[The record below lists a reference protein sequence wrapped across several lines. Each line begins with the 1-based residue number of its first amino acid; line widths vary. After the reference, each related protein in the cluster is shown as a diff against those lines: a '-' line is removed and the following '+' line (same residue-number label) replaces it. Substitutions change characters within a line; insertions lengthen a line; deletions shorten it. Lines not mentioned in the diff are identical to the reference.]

1 MIPGAYTDKDM
12 KDATKHCFNEFTVS
26 KLIMGFIKENKG
38 LFAIYLLFLLI
49 VPLQDVGLPHLLGK
63 LLKALQKKEKMT
75 LILVMIVVVL
85 LILQTGYVLADY
97 VEIKMVPL
105 LIKYVRNEILK
116 HIFDTH
122 DTNLETIMVGDV
134 TTKLVR
140 LPLAMHKYIDNLKNN
155 FVPQMFVF
163 VVVAIYI
170 SFYNL
175 LLGGTFFLLVI
186 IMLVGIFR
194 SVKVCGNVAKEKNK
208 VYSYM
213 HDEIDD
219 VLRNITTVLNYD
231 TKNQE
236 LNRLD
241 IIHERFADLTEKTL
255 KCSLSIRY
263 LLVPLILLYMVFFI
277 VYSYRLLKKNK
288 IKVFTFVPLFVVVL
302 YASNTMWKMLDKVRD
317 LVFKW
322 GLLQESLEVFKRC
335 VSKCKESSNMTENIP
350 SLGNDRTKHA
360 FITFDNVS
368 YNYDSNRVLHNVNLE
383 LYKGD
388 RTLLIGQ
395 IGSGKSTIL
404 KLIMKYHEPSSGR
417 LLLDNVPYENL
428 STMFIRS
435 KIGYIPQIP
444 ILLNRTLYE
453 NIAYGNNGNATHHI
467 TKDDVWQ
474 MMDAYNLLG
483 VFSNLPDGLDT
494 NVGKDGSKL
503 SGGQRQIVWILR
515 VILQQPDI
523 ILMDEPTSA
532 VDNRTKVILQ
542 HLISKALMNK
552 TVIMVTHD
560 EQLKKFADRVIEISD
575 GQIIN
580 DESREK

>member
-1 MIPGAYTDKDM
+1 MTQLSSP
-12 KDATKHCFNEFTVS
+12 DAAKYNCFNDVTVS
-26 KLIMGFIKENKG
+26 KLIMGFIKEHKG
-38 LFAIYLLFLLI
+38 LFVIYLLFLLI

-75 LILVMIVVVL
+75 LILIMIVVVL
-85 LILQTGYVLADY
+85 LLLQAGYMLADY

-105 LIKYVRNEILK
+105 LVKYVRNTILQ

-122 DTNLETIMVGDV
+122 NNNLETLLVGDI

-140 LPLAMHKYIDNLKNN
+140 LPLALYKYIDNLKNN
-155 FVPQMFVF
+155 FVPQIFVF
-163 VVVAIYI
+163 IVVSIYI
-170 SFYNL
+170 SFYSVV
-175 LLGGTFFLLVI
+175 LGISFFVLVI
-186 IMLVGIFR
+186 IMLVGFFK
-194 SVKVCGNVAKEKNK
+194 SVNVCGRIAKEKNR

-231 TKNQE
+231 TRNQE
-236 LNRLD
+236 MDRLD
-241 IIHERFADLTEKTL
+241 IIHNQFAELTEKTL
-255 KCSLSIRY
+255 RCSLSIRY
-263 LLVPLILLYMVFFI
+263 VLVPLILLYLVFFI
-277 VYSYRLLKKNK
+277 FYSYRLLKNNK

-302 YASNTMWKMLDKVRD
+302 YASNTMWKMLDRIRD

-322 GLLQESLEVFKRC
+322 GLLQESLELFKKC
-335 VSKCKESSNMTENIP
+335 VLKDNVDAAVTHNIVP
-350 SLGNDRTKHA
+350 GGVDGKHA
-360 FITFDNVS
+360 IITFQNVS
-368 YNYDSNRVLHNVNLE
+368 YDYDGSSNVLNTINLQF
-383 LYKGD
+383 YKGE
-388 RTLLIGQ
+388 RTLLVGQ

-417 LLLDNVPYENL
+417 LLFDGVPYANL
-428 STMFIRS
+428 STSFIRS
-435 KIGYIPQIP
+435 KIGYIPQTP

-453 NIAYGNNGNATHHI
+453 NIAYGNSSDLHV
-467 TKDDVWQ
+467 TKDKVWKL
-474 MMDAYNLLG
+474 MEEFNLLG

-515 VILQQPDI
+515 LLIQQPEV

-532 VDNRTKVILQ
+532 VDNRTKTILQ
-542 HLISKALMNK
+542 KLISTALMNK

-560 EQLKKFADRVIEISD
+560 ENLKKFADRVIDISD
-575 GQIIN
+575 GNIIN
-580 DESREK
+580 GGA